1 MRELKKELDYKLK
14 AKPIVNADLLD
25 KILTETRKNK
35 PKTIEEVIELVAN
48 MLQPTMQM
56 NDEQAEEF
64 RWLVGRV
71 IKDYGME

>member
-1 MRELKKELDYKLK
+1 LKKELDYKLK

>member
-1 MRELKKELDYKLK
+1 LRELKKELDYKLK